1 MMRETTEPQGGATRE
16 SNARLGA
23 KGVFLSQVRVRNFR
37 NFKDTTASFTRGL
50 NVIVGENNIGKTNL
64 LDAIRAAL
72 GYASATGEVLRI
84 TAEDRHRDTN
94 GSYSVDPIR
103 IDLTFDGLTQDQQAR
118 FMEIL
123 EFNPEEP
130 SASKASIHFEWSWDD
145 SKGKWNSRR
154 WGGGRDR
161 AESSIPD
168 DILQSI
174 STTLL
179 GALRDA
185 QSSLAPGRSNRLGRL
200 FRDQAS
206 LEQKQELEALFDE
219 THKTMAKQPLLSSVQ
234 GGISTVLKGAMGAS
248 FAQDPTIVATEPEFD
263 KIVNSLRLAI
273 LEGPQRNQLTELRSN
288 GLGFNNLLY
297 IATVLFELSATQNA
311 ELPLL
316 LVEEPEAHLHPQL
329 QTLLADHLGDG
340 AGSVQTFVTTHSPN
354 IAAHVPPDSL
364 RILHR
369 DSQGLPRFVSI
380 SELELTKAESSK
392 LRRMLDVTKAALL
405 FARGIILVE
414 GITEGLLIPV
424 IAKHLSPS
432 VNLAQ
437 AGISVIPIAG
447 VDFTTLAKLFGA
459 DKIQTRVSIL
469 TDGDPSKDVDEDG
482 SPVPKKAA
490 SGDLEKCARLEKL
503 LKEFKG
509 NAQVSV
515 FHSEV
520 TLEYD
525 LAASGGAN
533 AALLYDSWSECY
545 RSGTPRN
552 LKRAHLMA
560 LSSANEKA
568 LAIWRELC
576 LKDPTHGKGEVAQAL
591 AEKLEELLAVENGP
605 GTAHLTP
612 DADSKEAPQSFVV
625 PQYIDQA
632 VRHVLATDG
641 DA

>member
-1 MMRETTEPQGGATRE
+1 MKQPTQGDSDKPGSGAFL
-16 SNARLGA
+16 AR
-23 KGVFLSQVRVRNFR
+23 VRIRNFR
-37 NFKDTTASFTRGL
+37 NFQDLSASFTSGL

-72 GYASATGEVLRI
+72 GYASATGEVLRV
-84 TAEDRHRDTN
+84 TAEDRHRDIS
-94 GSYSVDPIR
+94 GSYANEPIR

-123 EFNPEEP
+123 EFNPAKP

-145 SKGKWNSRR
+145 STGKWNSRR

-161 AESSIPD
+161 AESSVPD

-185 QSSLAPGRSNRLGRL
+185 ESSLAPGRSNRLGRL

-206 LEQKQELEALFDE
+206 SDQKRELEALFDA
-219 THKTMAKQPLLSSVQ
+219 THREMGKQPLLTRVEDGISSVLRE
-234 GGISTVLKGAMGAS
+234 SMGPS
-248 FAQDPTIVATEPEFD
+248 FAQAPAIVATEPEFD

-273 LEGPQRNQLTELRSN
+273 MEGPLRNQLTELGAN

-329 QTLLADHLGDG
+329 QTLLADHLGDR
-340 AGSVQTFVTTHSPN
+340 AGRVQTFVTTHSPN
-354 IAAHVPPDSL
+354 IAAHVPPGSL

-369 DSQGLPRFVSI
+369 DTQGRPRVVSI
-380 SELELTKAESSK
+380 AELGLTKTESSK
-392 LRRMLDVTKAALL
+392 LRRMLDVTKASLL

-432 VNLAQ
+432 VDLAK
-437 AGISVIPIAG
+437 AGVSVVPIAG
-447 VDFTTLAKLFGA
+447 VDFSTLAKLFGP
-459 DKIQTRVSIL
+459 DRIQTRVAII
-469 TDGDPSKDVDEDG
+469 TDGDPGKDTNESG
-482 SPVPKKAA
+482 ESFPKVLAT
-490 SGDLEKCARLEKL
+490 GEFEKCDRLAKL
-503 LKEFKG
+503 LGEFNG
-509 NAQVSV
+509 NDQVAV
-515 FHSEV
+515 FHSSV

-525 LAASGGAN
+525 LAAAGGAN
-533 AALLYDSWSECY
+533 ATLLYDAWSDCY
-545 RSGTPRN
+545 LSGTPRT
-552 LKRAHLMA
+552 LKRETLVA
-560 LSSANEKA
+560 LPSASEKA
-568 LAIWRELC
+568 LSIWRALC

-591 AEKLEELLAVENGP
+591 AERLERLLRVDNDCGEDQNTSG
-605 GTAHLTP
+605 
-612 DADSKEAPQSFVV
+612 DSEEERLDFTV
-625 PQYIDQA
+625 PRYIEKA
-632 VRHVLATDG
+632 LRHVIPTDG
-641 DA
+641 HA